1 MVDAPRVQGGAMTTA
16 PDLVAQIQR
25 LYTVEKWRVGTIARQ
40 LHVHRDVVRRVVAGD
55 CAPVHPSPLRPSRI
69 DPYRPFIQATLAKYP
84 TLTAARLHTMISER
98 GYVGSTSHLRALVAG
113 LRPRPVAE
121 AYLRLRT
128 LPGEQAQ
135 VDWAHFGH
143 LHIGRARRPLMAF
156 VMVLSHSRMIFLRFF
171 LDARMDSF
179 LRGHVEAF
187 SAFNGC
193 PRVALYDNLKSAV
206 LARVN
211 HVSGSAIR
219 FNPEL
224 LALAA
229 HYRFEPRPVA
239 VARGNEKGRVE
250 RAIRFI
256 RDSFFAGRTFTDLHD
271 LNAQAQAWCLGVA
284 ADRRWPEDSALRVR
298 QAFEVEARSL
308 MALPDA
314 AFALGERVAVK
325 VGKTPYVRF
334 DTNDYSV
341 PHTHVRRTLA
351 VLADEQWVR
360 VLDGATELARHRRCW
375 DSRTQIED
383 DAHVQRLVDA
393 KRAGRAYRACDRLV
407 QAAPASAQLLQ
418 RAGARGENLG
428 SITASLMRL
437 LDRWGAAALQAAI
450 TEALAR
456 DVAHPNAVLL
466 ALERARAASAE
477 PPPVALVLPEHVAK
491 RDAPVRTH
499 DLRSYDRTPEQQLD
513 QQSDH
518 PPDPPESPDE

>member
-1 MVDAPRVQGGAMTTA
+1 MTTA

-55 CAPVHPSPLRPSRI
+55 CAPVHPKALRPGRV
-69 DPYRPFIQATLAKYP
+69 DPFRPFIETTLARYP
-84 TLTAARLHTMISER
+84 TLTAARLHAMVSER
-98 GYVGSTSHLRALVAG
+98 GFVGSTSHFRALVAV

-135 VDWAHFGH
+135 MDWGHFGH
-143 LHIGRARRPLMAF
+143 LQIGRARRPLMAF
-156 VMVLSHSRMIFLRFF
+156 VMVLSHCRMIFLRFF

-187 SAFNGC
+187 LAFNGC
-193 PRVALYDNLKSAV
+193 SRVVLYDNLKSAV
-206 LARVN
+206 LERR
-211 HVSGSAIR
+211 GDAIR
-219 FNPEL
+219 FNTEL
-224 LALAA
+224 LALAG

-250 RAIRFI
+250 RSIRYI
-256 RDSFFAGRTFTDLHD
+256 RDSFFAGRSFTDLLD
-271 LNAQAQAWCLGVA
+271 LNAQARVWCLGLA
-284 ADRRWPEDSALRVR
+284 ADRRWPEDCRLSVR
-298 QAFEVEARSL
+298 QAFEAEGRSL
-308 MALPDA
+308 LALPDT

-325 VGKTPYVRF
+325 VSKTPYVRF

-341 PHTHVRRTLA
+341 PHTHVRRTLT

-360 VLDGATELARHRRCW
+360 VLDGAAELARHRRCW
-375 DSRTQIED
+375 DSHAQIEN
-383 DAHVQRLVDA
+383 DAHVQRLLDA
-393 KRAGRAYRACDRLV
+393 KRAARAHRACDRLA
-407 QAAPASAQLLQ
+407 QAAPASAELLH

-428 SITASLMRL
+428 SITAALMRL
-437 LDRWGAAALQAAI
+437 LERWGAAALQAAI

-456 DVAHPNAVLL
+456 DVAHPNAVRL
-466 ALERARAASAE
+466 ALERARAASGE

-499 DLRSYDRTPEQQLD
+499 DLRSYDRQHDRHHDGQPT
-513 QQSDH
+513 
-518 PPDPPESPDE
+518 PPEHPNE

>member
-1 MVDAPRVQGGAMTTA
+1 MVG
-16 PDLVAQIQR
+16 
-25 LYTVEKWRVGTIARQ
+25 
-40 LHVHRDVVRRVVAGD
+40 
-55 CAPVHPSPLRPSRI
+55 
-69 DPYRPFIQATLAKYP
+69 
-84 TLTAARLHTMISER
+84 ER
-98 GYVGSTSHLRALVAG
+98 GYVGCDSHFRHLIAE
-113 LRPRPVAE
+113 LRPRPPAE

-128 LPGEQAQ
+128 LPGEQVQ

-143 LHIGRARRPLMAF
+143 LQIGRARRPLMAF

-187 SAFNGC
+187 IAFNGC

-206 LARVN
+206 LERV
-211 HVSGSAIR
+211 GDAIR

-224 LALAA
+224 LALAG

-256 RDSFFAGRTFTDLHD
+256 RDSFFAGRSFTDLVD
-271 LNAQAQAWCLGVA
+271 LNAQARAWCLGLA
-284 ADRRWPEDSALRVR
+284 ADRHWPEDGALSVR
-298 QAFEVEARSL
+298 QAFEAEGRSL
-308 MALPDA
+308 MALPET
-314 AFALGERVAVK
+314 AFTLGERVAVK

-360 VLDGATELARHRRCW
+360 VLDGATELARHQRCW
-375 DSRTQIED
+375 DSHAQIEIE
-383 DAHVQRLVDA
+383 AHVQRLVEA
-393 KRAGRAYRACDRLV
+393 KRAGRAHRACDRLA

-437 LDRWGAAALQAAI
+437 LERWGAAALQAAI
-450 TEALAR
+450 TEALAS
-456 DVAHPNAVLL
+456 DVAHPNAVRL
-466 ALERARAASAE
+466 ALERARTASGE

-499 DLRSYDRTPEQQLD
+499 DLRSYDRKPDPQAD
-513 QQSDH
+513 QQPDQ
-518 PPDPPESPDE
+518 PQDPPESPDE